1 MTRTAV
7 LIGTNTYDDS
17 AYSNLRS
24 PTADVDAISTALR
37 DNGHFDERKVL
48 SNPTYAEA
56 SSTLEEVLDGMPDD
70 LVFISIS
77 GHGVKN
83 NRGRLHLAF
92 RDTSNKLLASTGLS
106 AEKLQRMLEDSRVN
120 SKLLLLDC
128 CYSGAF
134 ADGFTTRDDGNEG
147 LDVEREFLNGDGTYV
162 LAASG
167 ARQEAQEGDNS
178 AQPTPSPF
186 SAAVARALA
195 GEGADGN
202 GDGWIDTSDLYQYVH
217 RQVDSLGGQRVT
229 GFSLETHGAIRL
241 ARRVDSLTATPDSSS
256 RREMITPAAR
266 TAQTTDRNGNGD
278 GEQEDDSG
286 NARYRDPHTPL
297 DIQQWKSLFSYYH
310 SCLTRQSVL
319 QQLPDVRGT
328 QMAACDMGSEVLLSG
343 AKEHWEPTKKAA
355 TLVANVH
362 KNGQALRYGYPAV
375 LFDAATPSNS
385 RKRDWKIAPL
395 LVMDLEISVED
406 DGKQQLV
413 PVSEP
418 MLNTAILTSIAEY
431 NPDELEEL
439 LTWFEADWAGTGVS
453 GLGDKARSVC
463 ERLDLPRIHD
473 LVPGELR
480 HELDLAKPYRQGA
493 QNVAILH
500 PADRADA
507 AVKQLVGD
515 LDLRSDYALKTDR
528 IPSTALAALSGDTGP
543 GPWSRSPR
551 PVITGN
557 SNSAQEEIL
566 HAAMDR
572 RLTVATGAP
581 GTGKSELITSVVTTA
596 MADEQSVL
604 VASTNNTAVDEVV
617 NRANELLPGADLV
630 VRTGNADRRKQEPDI
645 LTTLRNAQFETTDVH
660 TAAESLDDHE
670 QRLSIAQANLG
681 GTASA
686 EHQLAVLSP
695 VRQRE
700 RARLPETLTPA
711 DFPDAEVDTWARRI
725 GKALEDRWLGW
736 WYRWRVRRRFGI
748 RGTDDELVAVLRFL
762 HTEREWRHT
771 RRALASHPAPESSRN
786 TVTAVREGRREDGSN
801 YLMGNVAAGISG
813 GQGAIDTRLQAL
825 NSGSTS
831 WKGIPKL
838 LTTVRAWATTS
849 RSVRSVFPPN
859 PGLFDLVVVD
869 EASQC
874 TIPDLIPLLYRAKR
888 ALVIGDPH
896 QLQPVNTLEYRD
908 DRRYQGENGLDEQW
922 LEDRSLLF
930 TRNSAYHAAAAA
942 LSAGGGEVL
951 WLDEHYRCHPD
962 IVTPVNRRFYGN
974 RLAVRTRTD
983 KLASTHDP
991 ALRWIDVRGEPDRP
1005 GGFSCR
1011 NQGEAQHVIEL
1022 LRELWRELPDDVD
1035 IGVVTPFAAQL
1046 RELRSRLGERA
1057 EERIR
1062 CGTIHTFQ
1070 GGERDVI
1077 VVSPTV
1083 ATGADTRPANWAVQ
1097 QQNLWNVAATRA
1109 KSRLY
1114 VVGDRGYWSASQG
1127 LLADLANAHDDGDD
1141 TDLARDEARTA
1152 LFGALRDRGSEP
1164 RVGTRIGGYRCDLYV
1179 PTPEGG
1185 VAVLVD
1191 WAGAGDPVA
1200 PAPGRC
1206 LQRTLDRIALFGTVS
1221 GLPTLRV
1228 PAWRCLTEPDT
1239 VAREVVSA
1247 QPHGN
1252 VQGPEHPSPLVEVS
1266 RS

>member
-7 LIGTNTYDDS
+7 LIGTNTYDDP
-17 AYSNLRS
+17 AYANLRS
-24 PTADVDAISTALR
+24 PTADVDAIDTALR

-48 SNPTYAEA
+48 IDPTYAEA
-56 SSTLEEVLDGMPDD
+56 SSILEEVLNGMPDD

-83 NRGRLHLAF
+83 KRGRLHLAL
-92 RDTSNKLLASTGLS
+92 RDTSKKLLASTGLS

-134 ADGFTTRDDGNEG
+134 ADGFTTRDDGDEG
-147 LDVEREFLNGDGTYV
+147 IDVEREFLNGEGTYV
-162 LAASG
+162 LAAAGSG
-167 ARQEAQEGDNS
+167 QEAKEGDNS
-178 AQPTPSPF
+178 TKPTPSPF

-195 GEGADGN
+195 GEGPDGN

-229 GFSLETHGAIRL
+229 GFSLETHGSIRL
-241 ARRVDSLTATPDSSS
+241 ARRVDSLTATPASPGHHE
-256 RREMITPAAR
+256 RPAPTAR
-266 TAQTTDRNGNGD
+266 TADRDGNGH
-278 GEQEDDSG
+278 GAQPRESG
-286 NARYRDPHTPL
+286 NARNRDPHAPL
-297 DIQQWKSLFSYYH
+297 DVQQWKSLFSYYH

-319 QQLPDVRGT
+319 QQLPDVHGT
-328 QMAACDMGSEVLLSG
+328 QVAACDMGSEELLSG
-343 AKEHWEPTKKAA
+343 AGEQWSPTGKAA
-355 TLVANVH
+355 TLAANARRS
-362 KNGQALRYGYPAV
+362 GQMLRYGYPAV
-375 LFDAATPSNS
+375 LFDAAALNNGG
-385 RKRDWKIAPL
+385 RRDWKIAPL
-395 LVMDLEISVED
+395 LVMDLEVSVAD
-406 DGKQQLV
+406 DGEQQLV

-418 MLNTAILTSIAEY
+418 MLNTAVLTSIAEY
-431 NPDELEEL
+431 NPDELNEF
-439 LTWFEADWAGTGVS
+439 LTWFEADWAGTGVA

-463 ERLDLPRIHD
+463 ERLDLPRVHD

-480 HELDLAKPYRQGA
+480 RELDLAKPYRKGA
-493 QNVAILH
+493 QNVAVLH
-500 PADRADA
+500 RADRADA
-507 AVKQLVGD
+507 AVQQLVRD
-515 LDLRSDYALKTDR
+515 LDVRGDHALKTDR
-528 IPSTALAALSGDTGP
+528 IPSTALAALGGDTGP

-566 HAAMDR
+566 HAAMER

-596 MADEQSVL
+596 VADGQSVL

-617 NRANELLPGADLV
+617 NRANALLPGADLV

-645 LTTLRNAQFETTDVH
+645 LTTLRNARFGATDVR

-670 QRLSIAQANLG
+670 QRLSVAQANLG
-681 GTASA
+681 GTATA

-700 RARLPETLTPA
+700 RARLPEALTPA
-711 DFPDAEVDTWARRI
+711 SFPDAEVDTWASRI
-725 GKALEDRWLGW
+725 EKALENRWSGW

-771 RRALASHPAPESSRN
+771 RRVLADHPAPESSRN

-801 YLMGNVAAGISG
+801 YLVGNVAAGIRG
-813 GQGAIDTRLQAL
+813 GQDAIDARLQAL
-825 NSGSTS
+825 NSGATS
-831 WKGIPKL
+831 WKGIPQL
-838 LTTVRAWATTS
+838 LAAVRAWATTS

-942 LSAGGGEVL
+942 LSASGDDVL

-991 ALRWIDVRGEPDRP
+991 ALRWIDVRGAPDRP

-1011 NQGEAQHVIEL
+1011 NQGEAQRVIEL

-1077 VVSPTV
+1077 VVSPTA

-1097 QQNLWNVAATRA
+1097 QQNLWNVAVTRA

-1114 VVGDRGYWSASQG
+1114 VVGDRGYWSACQG
-1127 LLADLANAHDDGDD
+1127 LLADLANARDDGDD
-1141 TDLARDEARTA
+1141 TDPSRDEARTA

-1164 RVGTRIGGYRCDLYV
+1164 RVGTRIGGYHCDLYV
-1179 PTPEGG
+1179 PTSEGG

-1206 LQRTLDRIALFGTVS
+1206 LQRTLDRVALFGTVS

-1247 QPHGN
+1247 HPHGN
-1252 VQGPEHPSPLVEVS
+1252 AQGPEQPSPLVEVP